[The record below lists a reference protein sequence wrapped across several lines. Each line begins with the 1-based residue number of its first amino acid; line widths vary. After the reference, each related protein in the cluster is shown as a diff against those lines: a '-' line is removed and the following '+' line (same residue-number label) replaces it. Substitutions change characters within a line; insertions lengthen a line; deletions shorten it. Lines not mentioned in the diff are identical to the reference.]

1 MATLTIEYNPRSSV
15 VMAAINLLKQLRGV
29 KVVESPYDPAAVKR
43 IKKSA
48 AGPKRKI
55 DPNKLFKE

>member
-15 VMAAINLLKQLRGV
+15 VMSAINLLKQLSGV

-48 AGPKRKI
+48 AGPAHRVDI
-55 DPNKLFKE
+55 EKLWE